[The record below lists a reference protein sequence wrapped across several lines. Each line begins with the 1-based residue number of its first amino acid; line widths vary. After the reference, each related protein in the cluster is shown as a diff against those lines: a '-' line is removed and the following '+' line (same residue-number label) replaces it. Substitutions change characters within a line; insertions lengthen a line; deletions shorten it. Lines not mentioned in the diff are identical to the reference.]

1 MKTFMITFCV
11 ALFIS
16 GFVRDYNEGVK
27 KEQARKKEV
36 DINYMWIQQLKNG
49 TGLASRTNKGVYYE
63 VES

>member
-1 MKTFMITFCV
+1 MKTFIVSFCI
-11 ALFIS
+11 ALFIF

-49 TGLASRTNKGVYYE
+49 TDIASRIKKGVDNE
-63 VES
+63 RL